1 MNTANTLTA
10 SRKRRSCFA
19 PSLRSGRSPLDAPRS
34 ARHVLV
40 ACAVLA
46 FWIWH
51 GAAPAAMSAES
62 FEQLRSEMYTGAD
75 QARRLSAAGRLLAA
89 YPVDALG
96 EFALLLRTPVERF
109 NESFQKEICL
119 MLARRGDDASIDVIM
134 RKQKENSERALW
146 IVEAALE
153 AVKDRARVSRMLPG
167 LLTGLRAVDREL
179 GFYLAG
185 KLSLTEHK
193 ELFVKAL
200 VQERNRPAFE
210 QAIESAG
217 LLARSTRISGSL
229 IANLDL
235 VPAFEDRLRIAGV
248 IGRSGDVT
256 CVPAL
261 AALLKTGDEP
271 QRCLALEALSL
282 LKQEEALQAA
292 QQILPPTSNEIPDV
306 PARDRLRGHALRA
319 LLRFPPDRIA
329 PLIAILLQPSAA
341 FLLED
346 TGRTIESRAYLLD
359 WLAGHP
365 DKRYAAELQAML
377 AVATNNRYREA
388 VLRALAATKDATTLP
403 VVRQEAEK
411 GDPAAIVAL
420 GEAGGAESES
430 YVLTKLSGLMQSG
443 LEQSPDEALALIAVA
458 GSFSSSPDVTA
469 ALGAVA
475 KLDRPPFS
483 TEALKQL
490 GRLHSPDSLKIVAAA
505 LGSPLTDIRRAACL
519 VLAQS
524 GSSSH
529 LKSLDLLSRK
539 DPSAEVRNDARR
551 ALTAIKSRRN

>member
-1 MNTANTLTA
+1 M
-10 SRKRRSCFA
+10 
-19 PSLRSGRSPLDAPRS
+19 
-34 ARHVLV
+34 
-40 ACAVLA
+40 
-46 FWIWH
+46 
-51 GAAPAAMSAES
+51 AAEP
-62 FEQLRSEMYTGAD
+62 FEQLRSELYTGAD
-75 QARRLSAAGRLLAA
+75 QARRLSAAARLLAA

-96 EFALLLRTPVERF
+96 EFSLLLRTPVVRF
-109 NESFQKEICL
+109 NEAFQKEICL

-134 RKQKENSERALW
+134 RKQKETSERALW
-146 IVEAALE
+146 IVEASLE
-153 AVKDRARVSRMLPG
+153 AVKDRARVSKMIPG
-167 LLTGLRAVDREL
+167 LLTSLRAADREL

-193 ELFVKAL
+193 ELLVKAL

-248 IGRSGDVT
+248 IGRSGDAT

-261 AALLKTGDEP
+261 AGLLKAGDEP
-271 QRCLALEALSL
+271 RRCLALEALSL
-282 LKQEEALQAA
+282 LKREEALQAA
-292 QQILPPTSNEIPDV
+292 QQILPPTSGEIPDV
-306 PARDRLRGHALRA
+306 PARDRLRGFALRA
-319 LLRFPPDRIA
+319 VLRFPPDRIA
-329 PLIAILLQPSAA
+329 PLVAILLQPSAA

-346 TGRTIESRAYLLD
+346 AGRSIESRSYLLE

-365 DKRYAAELQAML
+365 DKRYAADLHAML
-377 AVATNNRYREA
+377 AGATNNRYREA
-388 VLRALAATKDATTLP
+388 VLRALAATRDSTALP
-403 VVRQEAEK
+403 VLRQEAEK
-411 GDPAAIVAL
+411 GDPPAIVAL

-430 YVLTKLSGLMQSG
+430 YVLSKLNELMQSG
-443 LEQSPDEALALIAVA
+443 LEQSPDEALALITAT
-458 GSFSSSPDVTA
+458 GGFSSPDVTT

-490 GRLHSPDSLKIVAAA
+490 GRIHSTDSLKIVADA
-505 LGSPLTDIRRAACL
+505 LKSASTDIRRAACL

-539 DPSAEVRNDARR
+539 DPSAEVRNDAKR
-551 ALTAIKSRRN
+551 AVATIRNRKN